1 MKNNRQK
8 IFFGSNIKFLRE
20 RKKISQ
26 EMLAAK
32 LGITR
37 AKLAALESGQ
47 TKAPQPE
54 DYINFSEY
62 FEISIDALLKVD
74 LGKLTE
80 FKLRELEAGNDVY
93 MTGSK
98 IRVLAISTDKQNK
111 ENAEY
116 VPIKA
121 KAGYR
126 SNYSDPEYIAALPKF
141 QFPTLPRH
149 GTFRTFPITGDSM
162 LVPEGSEVTGEYM
175 ENWKAIKPDTPCIV
189 ILNDVDDF
197 VFKLVTLQEHGRFL
211 LKSLNTV
218 YDPYEV
224 EAGEVLELWKFKILH
239 TKELPERMTDIQE
252 LKQMLDKLLNEVKIL
267 KKMGIDL

>member
-1 MKNNRQK
+1 MNPEPQK
-8 IFFGSNIKFLRE
+8 IFFGSNLRFLRE

-26 EMLAAK
+26 EALAAK

-47 TKAPQPE
+47 TRAPQPE
-54 DYINFSEY
+54 DYINCSGY
-62 FEISIDALLKVD
+62 FRISIDALLKTD
-74 LGKLTE
+74 LCKLTE
-80 FKLRELEAGNDVY
+80 LKLRELEAGNDVY
-93 MTGSK
+93 VSGGR
-98 IRVLAISTDKQNK
+98 IRVLAISVDKQNR

-116 VPIKA
+116 VPVKA

-126 SNYSDPEYIAALPKF
+126 SNYSDPGYIAALPRF

-162 LVPEGSEVTGEYM
+162 LVPEGSEVTGEYVQ
-175 ENWKAIKPDTPCIV
+175 NWREIRPDTPCIV

-197 VFKLVTLQEHGRFL
+197 VFKQVTPEEDGRFL

-218 YDPYEV
+218 YEPYRV
-224 EAGEVLELWKFKILH
+224 DAGEVLELWEFRMLH
-239 TKELPERMTDIQE
+239 LKELPEPPTELQE
-252 LKQMLDKLLNEVKIL
+252 LKTMFREL
-267 KKMGIDL
+267 KTGLSDLKYGK

>member
-8 IFFGSNIKFLRE
+8 IFFGSNVKFLRE

-26 EMLAAK
+26 EALSEK

-37 AKLAALESGQ
+37 AKLAALEGGQ

-62 FEISIDALLKVD
+62 FRVSIDALLKTD
-74 LGKLTE
+74 LGRLTE

-93 MTGSK
+93 VSGGR
-98 IRVLAISTDKQNK
+98 IRVLAISVDKENN

-116 VPIKA
+116 VSVKA

-141 QFPTLPRH
+141 QMPTLPRH

-162 LVPEGSEVTGEYM
+162 LVPEGSDVTGEYI
-175 ENWKAIKPDTPCIV
+175 ENWKEIRPDTPCIV
-189 ILNDVDDF
+189 ILNGVDDF
-197 VFKLVTLQEHGRFL
+197 VFKLVTLQENGRFL

-218 YDPYEV
+218 YEPYEM
-224 EAGEVLELWKFKILH
+224 EAGEVLELWKFKTLH
-239 TKELPERMTDIQE
+239 AKELPEQMTDMQE
-252 LKQMLDKLLNEVKIL
+252 LKQMMDKLLNEVKVL
-267 KKMGIDL
+267 KKNGY

>member
-1 MKNNRQK
+1 MKNYRQK

-26 EMLAAK
+26 ETLAEK

-62 FEISIDALLKVD
+62 FKVSIDALLKVD

-93 MTGSK
+93 VSGSK
-98 IRVLAISTDKQNK
+98 IRVLAISTDKQNN

-162 LVPEGSEVTGEYM
+162 LVPEGSEVTGEFI

-197 VFKLVTLQEHGRFL
+197 VFKLVTLQENGCFL
-211 LKSLNTV
+211 LKSLNTA
-218 YDPYEV
+218 YEPYEV
-224 EAGEVLELWKFKILH
+224 AADEVLELWRLRKLH
-239 TKELPERMTDIQE
+239 LEELPEPPTAFGE
-252 LKQMLDKLLNEVKIL
+252 LKAMFHELKTEVRNL
-267 KKMGIDL
+267 KNSK

>member
-1 MKNNRQK
+1 MKDNRQK

-37 AKLAALESGQ
+37 AKLAALEGGQ
-47 TKAPQPE
+47 TRAPQPE

-62 FEISIDALLKVD
+62 FKISIDALLKVD

-93 MTGSK
+93 VSGGR
-98 IRVLAISTDKQNK
+98 IRVLAISVDKQNN
-111 ENAEY
+111 ENTEY
-116 VPIKA
+116 VPVKA

-126 SNYSDPEYIAALPKF
+126 SNYADPEYVAALPKF
-141 QFPTLPRH
+141 QIPSLPRH
-149 GTFRTFPITGDSM
+149 GTFRTFPVTGDSM
-162 LVPEGSEVTGEYM
+162 LTPEGSDVTGEYIQ
-175 ENWKAIKPDTPCIV
+175 NWKFIKPDTPCIV

-197 VFKLVTLQEHGRFL
+197 VFKLVTLQENGRVL

-218 YDPYEV
+218 YEPYEV
-224 EAGEVLELWKFKILH
+224 EAGEVLELWKFRKLH
-239 TKELPERMTDIQE
+239 LNELPEPITEMGE
-252 LKQMLDKLLNEVKIL
+252 LKMMLNDIKSEIKESFRRRL
-267 KKMGIDL
+267 

>member
-1 MKNNRQK
+1 MENNRQK

-26 EMLAAK
+26 ETLAQK

-62 FEISIDALLKVD
+62 FKISIDALLKVD
-74 LGKLTE
+74 ISKLTA

-93 MTGSK
+93 VTGGK

-126 SNYSDPEYIAALPKF
+126 SNYADPEYIAALPKF
-141 QFPTLPRH
+141 QLPSLPRH

-162 LVPEGSEVTGEYM
+162 LVPESSEVTGEYV
-175 ENWKAIKPDTPCIV
+175 ENWKDIKPDTPCIV
-189 ILNDVDDF
+189 ILNDIDDF
-197 VFKLVTLQEHGRFL
+197 VFKLVTLQEDGRFL
-211 LKSLNTV
+211 LKSLNPA
-218 YDPYEV
+218 YEPYEV
-224 EAGEVLELWKFKILH
+224 EAGEILELWKFRILH
-239 TKELPERMTDIQE
+239 TKELPENESDLQQVVSLIKE
-252 LKQMLDKLLNEVKIL
+252 LKTEIRTFIK
-267 KKMGIDL
+267 

>member
-26 EMLAAK
+26 ESLSVK

-37 AKLAALESGQ
+37 AKLAALEGGQ

-62 FEISIDALLKVD
+62 FKISIDALLKVD
-74 LGKLTE
+74 LRKLTA

-98 IRVLAISTDKQNK
+98 IRVLAISTDKQNN

-116 VPIKA
+116 VPVKA

-126 SNYSDPEYIAALPKF
+126 S
-141 QFPTLPRH
+141 
-149 GTFRTFPITGDSM
+149 
-162 LVPEGSEVTGEYM
+162 
-175 ENWKAIKPDTPCIV
+175 
-189 ILNDVDDF
+189 
-197 VFKLVTLQEHGRFL
+197 
-211 LKSLNTV
+211 
-218 YDPYEV
+218 
-224 EAGEVLELWKFKILH
+224 
-239 TKELPERMTDIQE
+239 
-252 LKQMLDKLLNEVKIL
+252 
-267 KKMGIDL
+267 